1 MSRRNSKNSSKKND
15 ANMQTISKNIV
26 YSKDELME
34 IQEEAYYRAI
44 KRIEQ
49 EKEEKLIE
57 SNKQTV
63 KKEKRKWQFNVLL
76 FLNVLLC
83 PWKINKKFNT
93 NKSIHEYLL
102 VAAVSGIMGF
112 LGLLCWLFGG
122 AVVIESVNIIYKN
135 WIASIILFVVGLLIS
150 FFGSAI
156 IISGNTFENENDSNK
171 IYAYSAAIFSLVSCI
186 IAVTALLNT

>member
-1 MSRRNSKNSSKKND
+1 MR
-15 ANMQTISKNIV
+15 
-26 YSKDELME
+26 
-34 IQEEAYYRAI
+34 
-44 KRIEQ
+44 
-49 EKEEKLIE
+49 
-57 SNKQTV
+57 
-63 KKEKRKWQFNVLL
+63 
-76 FLNVLLC
+76 
-83 PWKINKKFNT
+83 
-93 NKSIHEYLL
+93 
-102 VAAVSGIMGF
+102 F

-135 WIASIILFVVGLLIS
+135 WIASIILFIVGLLIS

>member
-26 YSKDELME
+26 YSKDELMK

-112 LGLLCWLFGG
+112 LGSLCWLFGG
-122 AVVIESVNIIYKN
+122 IVVIVGIKYKN
-135 WIASIILFVVGLLIS
+135 WIVTIILFVVGLLIS

-186 IAVTALLNT
+186 IAITALLNT